1 MFALI
6 QAENKQEMSES
17 YGNQGLQQAGHYF
30 AETYTAS
37 HYNLKATL
45 KKKNKKNILC
55 CAYQSTAYNF
65 TVIKNKNFF
74 QILFRFFRNTLLS

>member
-1 MFALI
+1 MWLIDQLYKKLEFQAYNKEIGKFFFILRLGRQKKSRLFALI

-17 YGNQGLQQAGHYF
+17 YGNQGLKQAGHYF

-45 KKKNKKNILC
+45 KKK
-55 CAYQSTAYNF
+55 Y
-65 TVIKNKNFF
+65 
-74 QILFRFFRNTLLS
+74 